1 MTDVPVSFLL
11 NWHATSYHAPIFL
24 AQAKGYFKDEGV
36 SLAIL
41 EPNDP
46 SDCAGLV
53 GRGTIDMGVKAM
65 VHTIAAKASGHG
77 VTSVGCIL
85 DEPFTG
91 LLYLEGGVDGKGN
104 GITSD
109 FRSLIGKR
117 IGYVGH
123 FGAVQ
128 VRELAE
134 KYGMDPEKDFE
145 LIRVG
150 MDVVGAITDGRIDA
164 GVGIGAVNGVELE
177 GWCTANGRPETDVKL
192 IRIDELAELGCCCFC
207 SLLVLA
213 NDDFL
218 AKNPEKAAA
227 VMRGIKRGADDI
239 FANPKQAWLE
249 ICKFKKTFR
258 TDLFAKIY
266 ERCFPFMS
274 RDLRNVKRDWLKVSA
289 YCHRIGVC
297 DDDFKPNYTNEFI
310 QWEQLPEPADPAANQ
325 VLMAKKQDEVRI
337 RGGVLTATQPV
348 AAAA

>member
-24 AQAKGYFKDEGV
+24 AQAKGYFKEEGV
-36 SLAIL
+36 SVAIL

-53 GRGTIDMGVKAM
+53 GRGTMDMGVKAM
-65 VHTIAAKASGHG
+65 VHTIAAKANGHG

-104 GITSD
+104 GITND
-109 FRSLIGKR
+109 FRSLKGKR
-117 IGYVGH
+117 IGYVGY

-150 MDVVGAITDGRIDA
+150 MDVVGAILDGRIDA
-164 GVGIGAVNGVELE
+164 GVGIGAVNGIELE
-177 GWCTANGRPETDVKL
+177 AWCTANGRPETDVKL

-207 SLLVLA
+207 SILVLA
-213 NDDFL
+213 NDDFR
-218 AKNPEKAAA
+218 AKNPEKVAA
-227 VMRGIKRGADDI
+227 VMRAIKRGADDV
-239 FANPKQAWLE
+239 FAEPKKAWGDV
-249 ICKFKKTFR
+249 CKFKKTFR
-258 TDLFAKIY
+258 TELFAKIY

-274 RDLRNVKRDWLKVSA
+274 RDLRNVKRDWTKVSA

-297 DDDFKPNYTNEFI
+297 DANFTPNYTNEFI

-325 VLMAKKQDEVRI
+325 VLMAKKQDEVRVK
-337 RGGVLTATQPV
+337 GGVLTAAQPV
-348 AAAA
+348 AVAA